1 MYDAILIPTDGRRE
15 MVHVADQAMALA
27 ELCKATLHVLH
38 VVDERAY
45 LTVPDD
51 ARSVVRDRLEEDGRS
66 AIESIA
72 ARAEERGIQIHR
84 ELRWGDPA
92 AEILGYA
99 VEADVSLVVMGTHGR
114 TGYERYLLGSV
125 AEKVVRVSPIPVLTV
140 GVGELDEKREE
151 ILGTGDRLAP
161 SAEEVEQG
169 NAEVGNL
176 PAVSD
181 DATSDAGSDTDT

>member
-1 MYDAILIPTDGRRE
+1 MD
-15 MVHVADQAMALA
+15 LA
-27 ELCKATLHVLH
+27 ELCEATLHVLH

-51 ARSVVRDRLEEDGRS
+51 ARAVVRDRLEEDGRA
-66 AIESIA
+66 AIESLA
-72 ARAEERGIQIHR
+72 VRAEERGIKLHR

-92 AEILGYA
+92 AEILAYA

-161 SAEEVEQG
+161 SDDDAEQG
-169 NAEVGNL
+169 HADDGDL

-181 DATSDAGSDTDT
+181 DAASDAGSDADP